1 MSCELEPAIINELKE
16 IMGED
21 LNFLL
26 EAYLTDSQENISQ
39 LHEAVDDACCEDVR
53 QYAHS
58 LKGSS
63 RNVGATEV
71 ANYCEQL
78 ENAAK
83 QGDLSN
89 GSVLLDSI
97 ASAFSDIKQTIQTD
111 YF

>member
-78 ENAAK
+78 EGSAK
-83 QGDLSN
+83 QGDLSQ
-89 GSVLLDSI
+89 GKALLNNISI
-97 ASAFSDIKQTIQTD
+97 AFNETKQIIETN